1 MGGLGLNTDAH
12 IIINQAGGQVDG
24 VGGPHVVAVVVGD
37 GDDDDGVEDGLVSL
51 NTNDDFAMGA
61 PPGAPGAI
69 GETPVAAGLPLLLG
83 QQHHHHH
90 RTQSRGQRSSH
101 HHPHHAR
108 GAVDA
113 PDVTPRAGFVGL
125 PDSANATPMR
135 GVQVPSPIASQRT
148 IRRGAVGGGGGGGGG
163 EVDMAG
169 VTPLVHPTALGNS
182 RSTASN
188 ASTTTANAH
197 RTAAGEPGT
206 TAGPGGLAATA
217 SNAATHST
225 SSLSNHPSTTG
236 GVNGSGAG
244 DNSGPY
250 RDEDVLLALQL
261 LAYLSKYP
269 HVRQAFY
276 KSRVTFHPASVVVG
290 FTSGAGARGA
300 GSSSTSGVGASGGVP
315 PPPFSSSGKER
326 GERGGGK
333 DSGKEGNGGGG
344 GGGGAAASFLRSFR
358 GKETATPSSSSSS
371 QQPTS
376 SQAPS
381 SSSSTSNT
389 SSNSTS
395 ATAGATAAG
404 SGPGGVSSARQTNV
418 FSLVERFTF
427 KPSSTETELPNP
439 PPRLPPEIQYWA
451 GVIMRNACRKDDG
464 RGGIRQCAN
473 SEFSFVYYLP
483 ALLYAAIC
491 YTTLSLLLRCAV
503 LLPLLS
509 DTLPIKTH
517 ANHHPF

>member
-12 IIINQAGGQVDG
+12 IIINQAGGGQVDG
-24 VGGPHVVAVVVGD
+24 VGGGPHVVAVVVGD

-101 HHPHHAR
+101 HHPHPHHGR

-148 IRRGAVGGGGGGGGG
+148 IRRGAAG

-182 RSTASN
+182 RSTTSN
-188 ASTTTANAH
+188 ASTTNNNH
-197 RTAAGEPGT
+197 RAAGATGEPGT
-206 TAGPGGLAATA
+206 GAGPGGLAATA
-217 SNAATHST
+217 SNAAAHST

-236 GVNGSGAG
+236 AVGSSG

-300 GSSSTSGVGASGGVP
+300 GSSSASGMGASGGVP

-326 GERGGGK
+326 GERGGGGGGGK
-333 DSGKEGNGGGG
+333 DSGKEGTGA
-344 GGGGAAASFLRSFR
+344 GGAAASFLRSFR
-358 GKETATPSSSSSS
+358 GKERATPSSSSS
-371 QQPTS
+371 QQQQQQQAA
-376 SQAPS
+376 SQAQP
-381 SSSSTSNT
+381 SSSTST
-389 SSNSTS
+389 SNSSSS
-395 ATAGATAAG
+395 ATATAAG
-404 SGPGGVSSARQTNV
+404 TPGGVSSARQTNV

-473 SEFSFVYYLP
+473 SECFLFSIIFS
-483 ALLYAAIC
+483 ALFYGAIC
-491 YTTLSLLLRCAV
+491 YTTSSLLLHCSPLHYV
-503 LLPLLS
+503 LFFP
-509 DTLPIKTH
+509 PTH
-517 ANHHPF
+517 WR